1 MDMKKSVGLR
11 IKALRSQRGISQEEF
26 AQQLDRSVD
35 TISAIERGKSFP
47 SYETL
52 EKLAETL
59 KVPVREFF
67 DIPEQNEEP
76 DRIEPHGV
84 LYDEWRKTMASE
96 GNMAH
101 PPTITPQVRPNHHFD
116 VSMPVFD
123 IPQTQ

>member
-76 DRIEPHGV
+76 ARIEAITFV
-84 LYDEWRKTMASE
+84 TDAMRRMNRKQLDMTYEIVQALVK
-96 GNMAH
+96 
-101 PPTITPQVRPNHHFD
+101 VR
-116 VSMPVFD
+116 
-123 IPQTQ
+123 